1 MANPYRKVKPKEV
14 KDISE
19 KAIKV
24 TCFDGSSAI
33 LPKSK
38 VRHNYITN
46 VIHLPR
52 WLANKHQLQ
61 YQNKVVWL

>member
-24 TCFDGSSAI
+24 ICFDGTSAV
-33 LPKSK
+33 LPKSC
-38 VRHNYITN
+38 VRHNYITD
-46 VIHLPR
+46 VIHVPT
-52 WLANKHQLQ
+52 WLANKNELQ
-61 YQNKVVWL
+61 YQKKVVWL